1 MDRCAL
7 FVDAN
12 YALAQG
18 ALAVHGTRNRD
29 SVSWDYAGLLKLL
42 GSLSRDRTGLPVL
55 RCYWYDTA
63 ADGARAADH
72 EALADIPGLKLRLSK
87 ARPSRREGVEAE
99 IRKDL
104 TSLARNHAVS
114 DVVIVSA
121 EEDLAPVVA
130 EVQDLG
136 IRTVLLHVAI
146 DGDWAISRTLR
157 QECDDVIEIGSGHLR
172 PYVDLIS
179 GAEPQLPAAG
189 VRELAGTAAQSS
201 GPHPAIEAPAVR
213 LYGSPLTA
221 NYEHAVLAATGQGQG
236 QGQDGLLFG
245 GMAETLNA
253 GPIGGN
259 GDMQPQ
265 PQLSGGQHMQDVAQP
280 SVVQSGLGH
289 AGQPGQAQATGMQP
303 SMAQRQP
310 ELRQPEL
317 RQPELRQPEL
327 RQQEQGHQLQGG
339 QSHGQ
344 QSHGQAAQA
353 QHYQQAVAFDQ
364 RVRADDGRDQPGSVG
379 QPGSHAA
386 NGASQNGLDHSQQGQ
401 SQFGQPQFGL
411 SQLGDGQFGQSQYGQ
426 GPGQG
431 QFGQSQP
438 TRSGQSGVPAPG
450 SNGVG
455 GQQPG
460 GFGSQ
465 SARHQGSGGP
475 QPAGQPGNGL
485 PATGMPAN
493 GMPANGM
500 PANGISPEPGG
511 RDGVQG
517 NGVQPG
523 GYQSHGSPQAGT
535 PPSDLPADGR
545 PANEMSPGHGGMP
558 APGGSNH
565 GGNGHSTSGPGQ
577 SLPASAPVG
586 RQYQQGGQPAGGLP
600 IQSGQQG
607 PSHLG
612 QENQGPAVG
621 QPGYGQPG
629 YGQGGLGQAGA
640 GLAHRSGGQAGPAMQ
655 PTVPPPAVP
664 PPTGPPLTGP
674 PLTVPPPTVSRLA
687 GPPPRAPQPT
697 GLPPSAMPANGMMPS
712 DAQRPPSPQR
722 QLPSGNGVPYAQ
734 QDRSMPYGG
743 SVQPGQFSGAAGAS
757 GYGPSSYG
765 SQQQAMAPV
774 AMPVGDAVQSAHAEG
789 FGFGEAVARDA
800 PALWL
805 EAVLARKPR
814 MPSDLEARLL
824 QGSALPIDS
833 LLHDEV
839 RHALRR
845 GFWDALERSR
855 R

>member
-1 MDRCAL
+1 
-7 FVDAN
+7 VDAN

-114 DVVIVSA
+114 DVIIVSA

-146 DGDWAISRTLR
+146 DGDWAIARTLR

-179 GAEPQLPAAG
+179 GAEPQLPAAV

-201 GPHPAIEAPAVR
+201 GPHPAIEAPGVR
-213 LYGSPLTA
+213 LYDSSLTA
-221 NYEHAVLAATGQGQG
+221 DYEHAVLAAAGQGQG
-236 QGQDGLLFG
+236 QGRDGLRFG
-245 GMAETLNA
+245 GPGETLNS

-259 GDMQPQ
+259 GDMQSQPQ
-265 PQLSGGQHMQDVAQP
+265 PPGGQHVQEVGQP
-280 SVVQSGLGH
+280 SLVQSGLGH

-303 SMAQRQP
+303 SMAQRQQ
-310 ELRQPEL
+310 ELRQPEP
-317 RQPELRQPEL
+317 RH
-327 RQQEQGHQLQGG
+327 QEQSQQPQGG
-339 QSHGQ
+339 QEQGQ
-344 QSHGQAAQA
+344 QSHGQAAPA
-353 QHYQQAVAFDQ
+353 QHYQQAAAFDQ
-364 RVRADDGRDQPGSVG
+364 RVRAADGRDQPGSVG
-379 QPGSHAA
+379 HPGSHAA
-386 NGASQNGLDHSQQGQ
+386 NGVGQNGLGQNGPDRSQQGQ
-401 SQFGQPQFGL
+401 HQFGQSQFGQSQLGEDQFGQPQFG
-411 SQLGDGQFGQSQYGQ
+411 QGQFGQGQFGQGQFGQSQ
-426 GPGQG
+426 PGQG

-438 TRSGQSGVPAPG
+438 SRNGQSGVPGPG
-450 SNGVG
+450 SNGAG

-465 SARHQGSGGP
+465 VARHQGNAGP
-475 QPAGQPGNGL
+475 QSAGQPGSGL
-485 PATGMPAN
+485 PAN
-493 GMPANGM
+493 GMP
-500 PANGISPEPGG
+500 PNGISTNGIPPGPGG
-511 RDGVQG
+511 RDGGQG
-517 NGVQPG
+517 ISAQPG
-523 GYQSHGSPQAGT
+523 GYQSHGSPQAGM
-535 PPSDLPADGR
+535 PLNDLPANDL
-545 PANEMSPGHGGMP
+545 PANEMSSGQGGMAP
-558 APGGSNH
+558 PGGINH
-565 GGNGHSTSGPGQ
+565 GGNGNSASGPGQ
-577 SLPASAPVG
+577 PLPASAPNG
-586 RQYQQGGQPAGGLP
+586 GQYQQGGQPAGGLP

-607 PSHLG
+607 PSQLG
-612 QENQGPAVG
+612 QQNQGPAVG

-640 GLAHRSGGQAGPAMQ
+640 GLPQRSGGQAGQAMQ
-655 PTVPPPAVP
+655 PTAPPPLTVS
-664 PPTGPPLTGP
+664 PLTGP
-674 PLTVPPPTVSRLA
+674 PLTVSPLT
-687 GPPPRAPQPT
+687 APQPT
-697 GLPPSAMPANGMMPS
+697 GRPPSAMPANGMMPS

-743 SVQPGQFSGAAGAS
+743 SIQPGQFSGPAGAS
-757 GYGPSSYG
+757 GYGPSSHG
-765 SQQQAMAPV
+765 GQQQAMAPV